1 MLNLNYGKSGIACAI
16 ALLMGVTA
24 ISPFYNFKPANAQLL
39 PSPSQ
44 NNSPVNTSVTIPAG
58 TRIPMQCENGERI
71 LVSPE
76 ETLPI
81 TLRTAATIRDS
92 NRNVLV
98 TAGSE
103 VNGEIRPVRA
113 GSQFIAREIII
124 NGQRYPFNATS
135 RVVTRTETIRE
146 GASVGEI
153 LGGTVAGTGAAAI
166 IAGVTGDRR
175 IDALEVLA
183 GAAVGTLAGW
193 GLPEAGIIGGGEA
206 TVIAIEPRQDFVLTL
221 QSNLSLGSN
230 RRNSNYQRNT
240 NYQNNGYPLSFF

>member
-1 MLNLNYGKSGIACAI
+1 MLNLNYGKSGMAGAI
-16 ALLMGVTA
+16 ALLMGITA
-24 ISPFYNFKPANAQLL
+24 LSPFYSLKPATAQLL
-39 PSPSQ
+39 PQPSQ
-44 NNSPVNTSVTIPAG
+44 RPFPNNNYGNTNVGVTIPAG
-58 TRIPMQCENGERI
+58 TRIPMQFQNGERI

-92 NRNVLV
+92 NRNVLIP
-98 TAGSE
+98 AGSE
-103 VNGEIRPVRA
+103 VNGEIRPVRG
-113 GSQFIAREIII
+113 GSQFVAREILI
-124 NGQRYPFNATS
+124 NGQSYPFNATS
-135 RVVTRTETIRE
+135 RVVSRTETIRE

-153 LGGTVAGTGAAAI
+153 LGGTVAGAGAAAI

-206 TVIAIEPRQDFVLTL
+206 TVIAIEPEQDFILTL
-221 QSNLSLGSN
+221 QSNLSLASN
-230 RRNSNYQRNT
+230 R
-240 NYQNNGYPLSFF
+240 NYQNTGYSLRFF

>member
-1 MLNLNYGKSGIACAI
+1 MLNLNYGKSGIAGAI
-16 ALLMGVTA
+16 ALLMGITA
-24 ISPFYNFKPANAQLL
+24 ISPFHNLKPANAQLL
-39 PSPSQ
+39 PRPSQ
-44 NNSPVNTSVTIPAG
+44 NYSPVNTSVTIPAG
-58 TRIPMQCENGERI
+58 TRIPMDFQNGERI

-92 NRNVLV
+92 NRNVLIP
-98 TAGSE
+98 AGSE
-103 VNGEIRPVRA
+103 VNGEIRPVRGGA
-113 GSQFIAREIII
+113 QFIAREIII
-124 NGQRYPFNATS
+124 NGQPYPFNATS
-135 RVVTRTETIRE
+135 RVVSRTETIRE

-153 LGGTVAGTGAAAI
+153 LGGTVAGAGTAAI

-206 TVIAIEPRQDFVLTL
+206 TVIAIEPAQDFVLTL
-221 QSNLSLGSN
+221 QSNLSLASN
-230 RRNSNYQRNT
+230 R
-240 NYQNNGYPLSFF
+240 NYQNSGYRLGFF

>member
-1 MLNLNYGKSGIACAI
+1 MLNLNNGKSGIASAI
-16 ALLMGVTA
+16 ALLMGITA
-24 ISPFYNFKPANAQLL
+24 ISPFYSLKPASAQLL
-39 PSPSQ
+39 PRPSQ
-44 NNSPVNTSVTIPAG
+44 PSTPVNTSVTIPAG
-58 TRIPMQCENGERI
+58 TRIPMQFQNGERI

-76 ETLPI
+76 ETLSI
-81 TLRTAATIRDS
+81 TLRTAATIRDG
-92 NRNVLV
+92 NRNVLIP
-98 TAGSE
+98 AGSE
-103 VNGEIRPVRA
+103 VNGDIRPVNG

-153 LGGTVAGTGAAAI
+153 LGGTVAGAGAAAI

-206 TVIAIEPRQDFVLTL
+206 TVIAIEPAQDFVLTL
-221 QSNLSLGSN
+221 QSNFSLASN
-230 RRNSNYQRNT
+230 R
-240 NYQNNGYPLSFF
+240 NYQNSGYRLSFF

>member
-1 MLNLNYGKSGIACAI
+1 MASAI
-16 ALLMGVTA
+16 ALLMGITA
-24 ISPFYNFKPANAQLL
+24 MSPFYSLKPATAQLL
-39 PSPSQ
+39 PRPSQ
-44 NNSPVNTSVTIPAG
+44 PSYPVNTSVTIPAG
-58 TRIPMQCENGERI
+58 TRIPMQFQNGERI

-81 TLRTAATIRDS
+81 TLRTAVTIRDS
-92 NRNVLV
+92 NRNVLIP
-98 TAGSE
+98 AGSE
-103 VNGEIRPVRA
+103 VNGEIRPA
-113 GSQFIAREIII
+113 NGGSQFIASEIII
-124 NGQRYPFNATS
+124 DGQSYPFNATS

-153 LGGTVAGTGAAAI
+153 LGGTVAGAGAAAI

-206 TVIAIEPRQDFVLTL
+206 TVIAIEPDQDFVLTL
-221 QSNLSLGSN
+221 QSDFFVASN
-230 RRNSNYQRNT
+230 R
-240 NYQNNGYPLSFF
+240 NYQNNSYRLSFF